1 MKKLVIVGHGMVA
14 QRLLERL
21 VDRGVCAHWQI
32 TVIGEEPQPA
42 YNRIMLSPFLAG
54 EMVADDLSLAGSD
67 WYAAHG
73 VRCISGNAA
82 IVIDRGGRSVGLAN
96 GEQVPFDRLV
106 IATGAEAMMPPLPGT
121 ELDGVQVFRDRGH
134 CDALLLCAQT
144 ATSAVVVGG
153 GFLGLEA
160 AAALTKRGLKVT
172 VLHRS
177 GHLLNRQLDCTAG
190 EMLQQELAQQG
201 LDLRCNSQIQAIE
214 GQDRVES
221 VLLNDGSR
229 IEAEQVVFATGIKP
243 RIDLA
248 ASAGLACGRGIE
260 VDPWLRTSD
269 SNIFALGECCQRAG
283 QTYGLVE
290 PGYRQA
296 EVLAALF
303 TESNHGPAGT
313 TGVPGYQDEALA
325 TRLKISGIEL
335 FSCGEIEPDDS
346 TESLVYH
353 DQELRQYRHLI
364 IRDQRLVGAILYGD
378 AREGPWYFDQVQ
390 KGTDI
395 RAIRQHLAFGSAWC
409 EAA

>member
-21 VDRGVCAHWQI
+21 VQRGFCQHWQV
-32 TVIGEEPQPA
+32 TVVGEEPQPA

-54 EMVADDLSLAGSD
+54 EMAAADLALAASN
-67 WYAAHG
+67 WYASQG
-73 VRCISGNAA
+73 IRCISGNA
-82 IVIDRGGRSVGLAN
+82 VLFIDRGGRSVGLAD
-96 GEQVPFDRLV
+96 GEQLPFDKLV
-106 IATGAEAMMPPLPGT
+106 IATGAEALVPPLPGT

-134 CDALLLCAQT
+134 CDALLDCAQT
-144 ATSAVVVGG
+144 ATHAVVVGG

-160 AAALTKRGLKVT
+160 AAALAKRGLNAT

-177 GHLLNRQLDCTAG
+177 GHLLNRQLDQPAG
-190 EMLQQELAQQG
+190 AMLQQDLARQG
-201 LDLRCNSQIQAIE
+201 LDLRCNAQIQAIE
-214 GQDRVES
+214 GQGRVES
-221 VLLNDGSR
+221 VLLRDGSR
-229 IEAEQVVFATGIKP
+229 IAAQQVVFATGVKP

-248 ASAGLACGRGIE
+248 KAADLACDRGIQ

-269 SNIFALGECCQRAG
+269 PNIYALGECCQRAE

-296 EVLAALF
+296 EVLADLLG
-303 TESNHGPAGT
+303 EGNGPR
-313 TGVPGYQDEALA
+313 VQGYRDEALA

-335 FSCGEIEPDDS
+335 FSCGEIEPDAS
-346 TESLVYH
+346 TESLVYQ
-353 DQELRQYRHLI
+353 DQDLRHYRHLI

-395 RAIRQHLAFGSAWC
+395 STIRQQLAFGAAYC